1 MLRLTNDGI
10 ENISMQL
17 FLKGEWRELSKKT
30 EVLNPFDGS
39 VIDTVPSAS
48 PTEITIAIDGL
59 ANGAKTMGRMP
70 SYQRVEILRKT
81 ANLIRKHQ
89 KELALLI
96 STEEGKALS
105 ESHIEVNRAAETIDL
120 SADEARRMNGE
131 TVPLDSTPSGVGKLG
146 LTLRV
151 PCGIVA
157 AITPFNFPLNLV
169 AHKIGPAIAGGNAV
183 LLKPATDTPLSSL
196 KLVELLLKAG
206 LPEDAIACL
215 TGSGAILGKA
225 ICSDSR
231 IRKIS
236 FTGSSEVGERICSLA
251 GLKRITMELGSNS
264 PVIVLDD
271 ADPVQV
277 AESIAITGFSN
288 AGQVC
293 ISSQRILATSK
304 IHNNLLEALT
314 TKVSQ
319 LTAGN
324 QLDDQF
330 NIGPLVREHDARRV
344 NDWLTQAQ
352 SEGAELLCGGERQ
365 GAVIQPAVLG
375 NVTSKMR
382 ISCDELFGPAIG
394 VTKVESINEAIHLA
408 NNTRFGLSASVF
420 TQNINNAI
428 RFAREVD
435 SGSLHINFGTAW
447 RAEAMPY
454 GGLKQSGIGK
464 EGPKYAIDEMT
475 ETKMVIIH

>member
-1 MLRLTNDGI
+1 
-10 ENISMQL
+10 MQL
-17 FLKGEWRELSKKT
+17 FLKGKWYDLNEKT
-30 EVLNPFDGS
+30 EVLNPYDGS

-48 PTEITIAIDGL
+48 PKEITIAIDGL
-59 ANGAKTMGRMP
+59 VNGAKTMRQMP
-70 SYQRVEILRKT
+70 SFKRVEILRKT
-81 ANLIRKHQ
+81 ANLIRENQ
-89 KELALLI
+89 NELGALI
-96 STEEGKALS
+96 STEEGKVLS
-105 ESHIEVNRAAETIDL
+105 ESHIEVSRAAETIDL

-169 AHKIGPAIAGGNAV
+169 AHKVGPAIAGGNAV
-183 LLKPATDTPLSSL
+183 LLKPASDTPLSSL
-196 KLVELLLKAG
+196 KLVELLLEAG
-206 LPEDAIACL
+206 LPEDSIACV
-215 TGSGAILGKA
+215 TGSGTMLGKA

-236 FTGSSEVGERICSLA
+236 FTGSTEVGEQICTLA
-251 GLKRITMELGSNS
+251 GIKRITMELGSNS

-271 ADPVQV
+271 ADPQKV
-277 AESIAITGFSN
+277 AESIAITGFAN

-293 ISSQRILATSK
+293 ISSQRILATPK
-304 IHNNLLEALT
+304 IHSDLLEALT
-314 TKVSQ
+314 SRVGQ

-330 NIGPLVREHDARRV
+330 DIGPLVRESDANRV
-344 NDWLTQAQ
+344 KEWLTQAQ

-375 NVTSKMR
+375 NVRNEMR
-382 ISCDELFGPAIG
+382 ISSQELFGPAIG
-394 VTKVESINEAIHLA
+394 VTKTENINEAINLA
-408 NNTRFGLSASVF
+408 NNTQFGLSASIF
-420 TQNINNAI
+420 TQDINKAI
-428 RFAREVD
+428 RFAHEVD
-435 SGSLHINFGTAW
+435 SGNLHINFGTAW
-447 RAEAMPY
+447 RAETMPY
-454 GGLKQSGIGK
+454 GGLKQSGMGK

>member
-1 MLRLTNDGI
+1 
-10 ENISMQL
+10 MQL
-17 FLKGEWRELSKKT
+17 FLKGKWYDLNEKT
-30 EVLNPFDGS
+30 EVLNPYDGS

-48 PTEITIAIDGL
+48 PKEITIAIDGL
-59 ANGAKTMGRMP
+59 VNGAKTMRQMP
-70 SYQRVEILRKT
+70 SFRRVEILRKT
-81 ANLIRKHQ
+81 ANLIREHQ
-89 KELALLI
+89 KELGVLI
-96 STEEGKALS
+96 STEEGKVLS
-105 ESHIEVNRAAETIDL
+105 ESHIEVSRAAETIDL

-169 AHKIGPAIAGGNAV
+169 AHKVGPAIAGGNAV
-183 LLKPATDTPLSSL
+183 LLKPASDTPLSSL
-196 KLVELLLKAG
+196 KLVELLLEAG
-206 LPEDAIACL
+206 LPEDSIACV
-215 TGSGAILGKA
+215 TGSGTMLGKA

-236 FTGSSEVGERICSLA
+236 FTGSAEVGEQICTLA
-251 GLKRITMELGSNS
+251 GIKRITMELGSNS

-271 ADPVQV
+271 ADPQKV
-277 AESIAITGFSN
+277 AESIAITGFAN

-293 ISSQRILATSK
+293 ISSQRILATPK
-304 IHNNLLEALT
+304 IHSDLLEALT
-314 TKVSQ
+314 SRVGQ

-330 NIGPLVREHDARRV
+330 DIGPLVRESDANRV
-344 NDWLTQAQ
+344 KEWLTQAQ

-375 NVTSKMR
+375 NVRNEMR
-382 ISCDELFGPAIG
+382 ISSQELFGPAIG
-394 VTKVESINEAIHLA
+394 VTKTENINEAINLA
-408 NNTRFGLSASVF
+408 NNSQFGLSASIF
-420 TQNINNAI
+420 TQDINKAI
-428 RFAREVD
+428 RFAHEVD
-435 SGSLHINFGTAW
+435 SGNLHINFGTAW
-447 RAEAMPY
+447 RAETMPY
-454 GGLKQSGIGK
+454 GGLKQSGMGK

>member
-1 MLRLTNDGI
+1 
-10 ENISMQL
+10 MQL
-17 FLKGEWRELSKKT
+17 FLKGKWYDLNEKT
-30 EVLNPFDGS
+30 EVLNPYDGS

-48 PTEITIAIDGL
+48 PKEITIAIDGL
-59 ANGAKTMGRMP
+59 VNGAKTMRQMP
-70 SYQRVEILRKT
+70 SFRRVEILRKT
-81 ANLIRKHQ
+81 ANLIREHQ
-89 KELALLI
+89 KELGVLI
-96 STEEGKALS
+96 STEEGKVLS
-105 ESHIEVNRAAETIDL
+105 ESHIEVSRAAETIDL

-169 AHKIGPAIAGGNAV
+169 AHKVGPAIAGGNAV
-183 LLKPATDTPLSSL
+183 LLKPASDTPLSSL
-196 KLVELLLKAG
+196 KLVELLLEAG
-206 LPEDAIACL
+206 LPEDSIACV
-215 TGSGAILGKA
+215 TGSGTMLGKA

-236 FTGSSEVGERICSLA
+236 FTGSAEVGEQICTLA

-271 ADPVQV
+271 ADPQKV
-277 AESIAITGFSN
+277 AESIAITGFAN

-293 ISSQRILATSK
+293 ISSQRILATPK
-304 IHNNLLEALT
+304 IHSDLLEALT
-314 TKVSQ
+314 SRVGQ

-330 NIGPLVREHDARRV
+330 DIGPLVRESDANRV
-344 NDWLTQAQ
+344 KEWLTQAQ
-352 SEGAELLCGGERQ
+352 SEGAELLCGGEHQ
-365 GAVIQPAVLG
+365 GAVIQPAVLR
-375 NVTSKMR
+375 NVRNEMR
-382 ISCDELFGPAIG
+382 ISSQELFGPAIG
-394 VTKVESINEAIHLA
+394 VTKTENINEAINLA
-408 NNTRFGLSASVF
+408 NNSQFGLSASIF
-420 TQNINNAI
+420 TQDINKAI
-428 RFAREVD
+428 RFAHEVD
-435 SGSLHINFGTAW
+435 SGNLHINFGTAW
-447 RAEAMPY
+447 RAETMPY
-454 GGLKQSGIGK
+454 GGLKQSGMGK

>member
-1 MLRLTNDGI
+1 
-10 ENISMQL
+10 MQL
-17 FLKGEWRELSKKT
+17 FLKGKWYDLNEKT
-30 EVLNPFDGS
+30 EVLNPYDGS

-48 PTEITIAIDGL
+48 PKEITIAIDGL
-59 ANGAKTMGRMP
+59 VNGAKTMRQMP
-70 SYQRVEILRKT
+70 SFRRVEILRKT
-81 ANLIRKHQ
+81 ANLIREHQ
-89 KELALLI
+89 KELGVLI
-96 STEEGKALS
+96 STEEGKVLS
-105 ESHIEVNRAAETIDL
+105 ESHIEVSRAAETIDL

-169 AHKIGPAIAGGNAV
+169 AHKVGPAIAGGNAV
-183 LLKPATDTPLSSL
+183 LLKPASDTPLSSL
-196 KLVELLLKAG
+196 KLVELLLEAG
-206 LPEDAIACL
+206 LPEDSIACV
-215 TGSGAILGKA
+215 TGSGTMLGKA

-236 FTGSSEVGERICSLA
+236 FTGSAEVGEQICTLA

-271 ADPVQV
+271 ADPQKV
-277 AESIAITGFSN
+277 AESIAITGFAN

-293 ISSQRILATSK
+293 ISSQRILATPK
-304 IHNNLLEALT
+304 IHSDLLEALT
-314 TKVSQ
+314 SRVGQ

-330 NIGPLVREHDARRV
+330 DIGPLVRESDANRV
-344 NDWLTQAQ
+344 KEWLTQAQ

-365 GAVIQPAVLG
+365 GAVIQPAVLR
-375 NVTSKMR
+375 NVRNEMR
-382 ISCDELFGPAIG
+382 ISSQELFGPAIG
-394 VTKVESINEAIHLA
+394 VTKTENINEAINLA
-408 NNTRFGLSASVF
+408 NNSQFGLSASIF
-420 TQNINNAI
+420 TQDINKAI
-428 RFAREVD
+428 RFAHEVD
-435 SGSLHINFGTAW
+435 SGNLHINFGTAW
-447 RAEAMPY
+447 RAETMPY
-454 GGLKQSGIGK
+454 GGLKQSGMGK
-464 EGPKYAIDEMT
+464 EGPKYAIDKMT